1 MAFWWVNHKQSWK
14 AETGRGILWAPL
26 ATANGREY
34 PPYSNMRLAKAGDI
48 VFSYAGS
55 QIGHVGVVDAE
66 AYPSLKPD
74 YASKAPW
81 ANEGLLLP
89 VTFSELVRPVVPKQH
104 LDAIGP
110 LLAEK
115 YAPLQANGNGN
126 LSYLSSISDKL
137 GELLLQLGSIAPRAI
152 HAAASSDDVVE
163 DIQRIAGDTSLRPT
177 DKMQLSKARI
187 GQGLFRK
194 SVLALEPACRVTG
207 VTTVSLLRASHIK
220 PWRESTNAERLDGA
234 NGLMLAPHIDLLFDR
249 FLISF
254 SDEGDLLFS
263 ERLDKAVREKWHL
276 SDLVNPKPLNS
287 AQRSYLKIHRARLSQ
302 PLD

>member
-34 PPYSNMRLAKAGDI
+34 PPYLNMRLARAGDI

-74 YASKAPW
+74 YAAKAPW
-81 ANEGLLLP
+81 ADKGLLLP
-89 VTFSELVRPVVPKQH
+89 VTFSELSQPIVPKQH
-104 LDAIGP
+104 LNVIRP

-115 YAPLQANGNGN
+115 YAPIQVNGNGN
-126 LSYLSSISDKL
+126 LSYLSSISDEL
-137 GELLLQLGSIAPRAI
+137 GTLLLQLGGIAPQAI
-152 HAAASSDDVVE
+152 LATTTTDSVSD
-163 DIQRIAGDTSLRPT
+163 DIQRIAADASLRPT
-177 DKMQLSKARI
+177 DKARLTTARI

-207 VTTVSLLRASHIK
+207 ITTVSLLRASHIK

-249 FLISF
+249 FLASF
-254 SDEGDLLFS
+254 TDEGTLLLS
-263 ERLDKAVREKWHL
+263 PRVDKTVRERWHL
-276 SDLVNPKPLNS
+276 DDVRDPKPFNS
-287 AQRSYLKIHRARLSQ
+287 AQRVYLAHHRCRLV
-302 PLD
+302 

>member
-26 ATANGREY
+26 ATASGREY
-34 PPYSNMRLAKAGDI
+34 LPYSNMRLAKAGDI

-55 QIGHVGVVDAE
+55 QIGHVGVVDAG

-74 YASKAPW
+74 YASKTPW
-81 ANEGLLLP
+81 ANDGLLLP
-89 VTFSELVRPVVPKQH
+89 VTFSVLAQPIVPKEH

-115 YAPLQANGNGN
+115 YAPIQANGNGN
-126 LSYLSSISDKL
+126 LSYLSSISDSL
-137 GELLLQLGSIAPRAI
+137 GELLLQLGGVAPQAI
-152 HAAASSDDVVE
+152 QATVSSDGLAE
-163 DIQRIAGDTSLRPT
+163 DIQRIVNDTSLRPT

-207 VTTVSLLRASHIK
+207 VTTLSLLRASHIK

-249 FLISF
+249 FLLSF
-254 SDEGDLLFS
+254 ADDGTMLLARDL
-263 ERLDKAVREKWHL
+263 ERNVRERWHL
-276 SDLVNPKPLNS
+276 AAQARPRPFNHAQS
-287 AQRSYLKIHRARLSQ
+287 AYLSTHRSRLT
-302 PLD
+302 

>member
-34 PPYSNMRLAKAGDI
+34 PPYSNMRLARAGDI

-55 QIGHVGVVDAE
+55 QICHVGVVDAE

-81 ANEGLLLP
+81 ANDGLLLP
-89 VTFSELVRPVVPKQH
+89 VTFSALAQPIVPKQH

-115 YAPLQANGNGN
+115 YAPIQANGNGN
-126 LSYLSSISDKL
+126 LSYLSSISNEL
-137 GELLLQLGSIAPRAI
+137 GEVLLRLGGM
-152 HAAASSDDVVE
+152 AAHTIQAAGAVDSVTE
-163 DIQRIAGDTSLRPT
+163 DLQRIATDPSLRPT

-207 VTTVSLLRASHIK
+207 VAIVSLLRASHIK

-234 NGLMLAPHIDLLFDR
+234 NGLMLAPHIDLLFDQ
-249 FLISF
+249 FLVSF
-254 SDEGDLLFS
+254 SDDGNLLFS
-263 ERLDKAVREKWHL
+263 GRLDKTVRERWHL
-276 SDLVNPKPLNS
+276 ANSAKPKPFSPMQS
-287 AQRSYLKIHRARLSQ
+287 AYLATHRARLSS
-302 PLD
+302 L

>member
-34 PPYSNMRLAKAGDI
+34 PPYSNMRLAQAGDI

-66 AYPSLKPD
+66 AFPSLKPD

-89 VTFSELVRPVVPKQH
+89 VTFSELAQPIVPKQH
-104 LDAIGP
+104 LDVIRP

-115 YAPLQANGNGN
+115 YAPIQDNGNGN
-126 LSYLSSISDKL
+126 LSYLSSISDEL
-137 GELLLQLGSIAPRAI
+137 GARLLEIGGVSPQAI
-152 HAAASSDDVVE
+152 QTTGSSDSVAE
-163 DIQRIAGDTSLRPT
+163 DIQRIVADASLRPT

-207 VTTVSLLRASHIK
+207 VTIVSLLRASHIK
-220 PWRESTNAERLDGA
+220 PWRESTNSERLDGA
-234 NGLMLAPHIDLLFDR
+234 NGLMLAPHIDLLFDK
-249 FLISF
+249 FLVSF
-254 SDEGDLLFS
+254 TDDGNLLLS
-263 ERLDKAVREKWHL
+263 RRLDKTVREKWHL
-276 SDLVNPKPLNS
+276 ANSANPKPFNQ
-287 AQRSYLKIHRARLSQ
+287 AQRAYLATHRARLS
-302 PLD
+302 

>member
-34 PPYSNMRLAKAGDI
+34 PPYSNMRLAQAGDI

-89 VTFSELVRPVVPKQH
+89 VTFSKLAQPIFPKQH
-104 LDAIGP
+104 LDAIQP

-115 YAPLQANGNGN
+115 YAPIQPNGNGN
-126 LSYLSSISDKL
+126 LSYLSWISDEL
-137 GELLLQLGSIAPRAI
+137 GGLLSRLGGIAPQSLQLATT
-152 HAAASSDDVVE
+152 SDSVTE
-163 DIQRIAGDTSLRPT
+163 DIQLIAADTSLGPT
-177 DKMQLSKARI
+177 EKLQLSKARI

-207 VTTVSLLRASHIK
+207 VRTVSLLRASHIK
-220 PWRESTNAERLDGA
+220 PWRDSTNAERLDGA

-249 FLISF
+249 FLVSF
-254 SDEGDLLFS
+254 TDEGSLLIS
-263 ERLDKAVREKWHL
+263 KRLDRFVKEKWHL
-276 SDLVNPKPLNS
+276 SNSLHTKPFNPSQS
-287 AQRSYLKIHRARLSQ
+287 AYLATHRSRL
-302 PLD
+302 L